1 MKENENIYIKVSY
14 DFSKFDEPRK
24 TRCDVPSGTTQGWVY
39 FKINV
44 QASKQRRKS
53 LQPAHVEM

>member
-24 TRCDVPSGTTQGWVY
+24 SRCDVPSGTTQGWVY
-39 FKINV
+39 FKINF
-44 QASKQRRKS
+44 
-53 LQPAHVEM
+53 